1 MVFYFY
7 FSFTRLYIIY
17 PNFANINTLY
27 ITYFTLIK
35 LNIYYFLFNSIY
47 KFTKPNDIEYN
58 SK

>member
-7 FSFTRLYIIY
+7 FSFTRLNIIY